1 MNQIKSSEIR
11 SLDNDQSHDKMDQTY
26 VKEKSLDMSPT
37 LMTTLSKKS
46 IKQVVLNF
54 GTPTKMQDEGI
65 NVNEQEIPGVT
76 EENSKSR

>member
-1 MNQIKSSEIR
+1 
-11 SLDNDQSHDKMDQTY
+11 MDQTY